1 MTNEHTNKQSDY
13 NIKIQGQL
21 DDCWKEWF
29 DDLDI
34 ILTPDGDTILSGT
47 IIDQSALHGVLK
59 KISNLGLTLI
69 SVNPHAQQDK
79 EKEL

>member
-1 MTNEHTNKQSDY
+1 MYMTHEHTHY
-13 NIKIQGQL
+13 NIKIQEQL
-21 DDCWKEWF
+21 GDCWQEWF

-34 ILTPDGDTILSGT
+34 ILTPDGSTILSGA
-47 IIDQSALHGVLK
+47 IVDQSALHGVLK

-79 EKEL
+79 ENRK